1 VAFMT
6 QNLAVLVRVISVFV
20 EADDV
25 VKLKARW
32 ELGQSLAVGTAWV
45 SGPEAGAAGL

>member
-1 VAFMT
+1 MT
-6 QNLAVLVRVISVFV
+6 QNLAVLIRVLSFFV

-32 ELGQSLAVGTAWV
+32 ELCQALAVCAAWV
-45 SGPEAGAAGL
+45 R